1 MATRSVI
8 AYEDDN
14 GNCVGVY
21 CHYDGYPK
29 HMYPIIDSMSYD
41 DVKDMVEDG
50 LITGGLRSVENDES
64 YDTFEEKSDRTDWL
78 RTSVHA
84 YDNNVD
90 YTYFKR
96 KDGSMYVTAC
106 DGSEVENPY

>member
-21 CHYDGYPK
+21 CHWDGYPK

-41 DVKDMVEDG
+41 DVKDMVEDA
-50 LITGGLRSVENDES
+50 LISGGLRSIENDES
-64 YDTFEEKSDRTDWL
+64 YDTFEEKSDRERWL
-78 RTSVHA
+78 YTSAHA
-84 YDNNVD
+84 HDNGVD

-96 KDGSMYVTAC
+96 KDGSIFATAC